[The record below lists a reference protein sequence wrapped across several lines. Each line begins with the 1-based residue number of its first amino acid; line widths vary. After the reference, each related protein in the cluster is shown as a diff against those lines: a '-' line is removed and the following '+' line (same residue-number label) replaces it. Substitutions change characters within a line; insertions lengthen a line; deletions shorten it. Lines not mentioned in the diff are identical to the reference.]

1 MRHTAKLLILF
12 GLPLAVVIWFTD
24 NTLAIILTPFLVF
37 LLHMTY
43 ITRGKFFILDTAYA
57 FWISIKLQ
65 FYFGPQ
71 LDWIRANIGKIYLT
85 EEVLEYI
92 WIMYVFKS
100 KQRNVGHKLYL
111 NDKLMS
117 AIVHSILIIPKDVK
131 INLIELISQK
141 SRKFDYLADVALR
154 ESYESKHE
162 AKELKELMAA
172 IHKNPHRYKI
182 ICEYDF
188 K

>member
-12 GLPLAVVIWFTD
+12 GLPLAMVIWFTD

-37 LLHMTY
+37 LVYMTY
-43 ITRGKFFILDTAYA
+43 ITRGRFFILDAAYA

-65 FYFGPQ
+65 FYFRPQ
-71 LDWIRANIGKIYLT
+71 LDWIKTNIGKIYIT
-85 EEVLEYI
+85 EEIVQYI
-92 WIMYVFKS
+92 WIMYVLKS
-100 KQRNVGHKLYL
+100 KQINLNDKLYL
-111 NDKLMS
+111 NDKLVS
-117 AIVHSILIIPKDVK
+117 AIVHSVLTIPEDIN
-131 INLIELISQK
+131 INLSELFLQE

-172 IHKNPHRYKI
+172 IHKNPKRYKI
-182 ICEYDF
+182 IYEYEF

>member
-43 ITRGKFFILDTAYA
+43 ITRGKFFILDTAYTL
-57 FWISIKLQ
+57 WISIKLQ

-71 LDWIRANIGKIYLT
+71 LDWIRANIGKIYIT
-85 EEVLEYI
+85 EEVVKHI
-92 WIMYVFKS
+92 WIMCFFKY
-100 KQRNVGHKLYL
+100 KPRYLGDKLFL
-111 NDKLMS
+111 NSKLMS
-117 AIVHSILIIPKDVK
+117 VIVHSVLTIPKDIN
-131 INLIELISQK
+131 INLSELFLQE
-141 SRKFDYLADVALR
+141 SRKFDYLAEVALR

>member
-1 MRHTAKLLILF
+1 MKHTAKLLILF

-37 LLHMTY
+37 LLHITY
-43 ITRGKFFILDTAYA
+43 ITRGKFFILDAAYA

-65 FYFGPQ
+65 FYFRPQ
-71 LDWIRANIGKIYLT
+71 LDWIRKNIGKIYIT
-85 EEVLEYI
+85 EEIVKHI
-92 WIMYVFKS
+92 WMMCLFKS
-100 KQRNVGHKLYL
+100 KQRYLDDKLFL

-117 AIVHSILIIPKDVK
+117 IIVHSVLTIPKDIN
-131 INLIELISQK
+131 INLPELFLQK

-162 AKELKELMAA
+162 VKELKELMAA
-172 IHKNPHRYKI
+172 IHKNPQKYKI
-182 ICEYDF
+182 ICEYEF